1 MAQYPSFG
9 TTLIQTK
16 DLLCVVMTEVL
27 RVVSPG
33 DSSLLMRV
41 ITDLA
46 AIEGEQ
52 MSQRRRDD
60 VGGYIQLRD
69 SIIKLLLTLQ
79 AMSASTDATPII
91 EDDEDQD
98 VEGSETESDDEEA
111 QLLLLGDTPA
121 PKELVEEGATN
132 KTATTQGYPREGKRS
147 SETNGRGNQSRDEIW
162 LYGIIPKE
170 KRKKMKEKSGLM
182 RGCFV
187 VQENWDEMSA
197 EQRALLDE
205 SEERPNIRKRWRRG
219 RRKLIKWS
227 NIQTDADID
236 AQSSTL
242 AEAFTKYFSR
252 FGRSVRLP
260 WKTMVVGRTQT
271 IRESI
276 VCRSFIRNFLKW
288 CASMRCA
295 TLSMCE

>member
-111 QLLLLGDTPA
+111 QLLLLGDTA
-121 PKELVEEGATN
+121 GAERARLRKEQRTKRRQLRAIREKEKDRQKQMVEAINLEMKFGCT
-132 KTATTQGYPREGKRS
+132 
-147 SETNGRGNQSRDEIW
+147 
-162 LYGIIPKE
+162 GIIPKE
-170 KRKKMKEKSGLM
+170 KAQKDEGKRAVCCADASSFKKTG
-182 RGCFV
+182 
-187 VQENWDEMSA
+187 
-197 EQRALLDE
+197 
-205 SEERPNIRKRWRRG
+205 
-219 RRKLIKWS
+219 
-227 NIQTDADID
+227 T
-236 AQSSTL
+236 T
-242 AEAFTKYFSR
+242 
-252 FGRSVRLP
+252 
-260 WKTMVVGRTQT
+260 
-271 IRESI
+271 
-276 VCRSFIRNFLKW
+276 
-288 CASMRCA
+288 
-295 TLSMCE
+295 